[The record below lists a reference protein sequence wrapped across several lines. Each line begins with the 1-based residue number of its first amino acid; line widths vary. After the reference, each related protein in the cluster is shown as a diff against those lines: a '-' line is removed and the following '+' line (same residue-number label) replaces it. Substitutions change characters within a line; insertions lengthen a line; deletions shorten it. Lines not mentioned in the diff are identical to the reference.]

1 MRVFDLPWLYRSA
14 PLDYATLD
22 LEVASRASQWLF
34 WPQRRRR
41 TSFVRKAATLNHE
54 PLESTMNEDMTNLL
68 PLALGLGGGV
78 VLVAVIWLIFAIV
91 RKTRGE

>member
-1 MRVFDLPWLYRSA
+1 
-14 PLDYATLD
+14 
-22 LEVASRASQWLF
+22 
-34 WPQRRRR
+34 
-41 TSFVRKAATLNHE
+41 
-54 PLESTMNEDMTNLL
+54 MNEDMTNLL